1 MKGPPDVD
9 DSSSKSAS
17 ERGAAKSSPWESVEG
32 PLKLLAVF
40 AALIT
45 FLGTPAVVVQF
56 VRFHIPLQFMT
67 RDQALRAGI
76 MPAICLIA
84 LGLSTYWAVSKPRKV
99 LERLEL
105 FRFGGPLAEEAGM
118 AGVGL
123 TDASRWLTATTV
135 IVLIILPIAAVWNY
149 GLHHFFSYLPPS
161 IEGMGRWLLLQKTV
175 WVALV
180 LASAAVFLAVF
191 RRVAFKVRQG
201 VSKIR
206 IVKLAVNLVG
216 SIIRYLHKLANRL
229 GHPLLQGALFAVILS
244 CLLSLYLLLQKLT
257 YGGPQWL
264 WPGLWGSLLE
274 AFACGCLISFL
285 AVLAGALT
293 QLADAATENRGR
305 VTAYGAIF
313 IIYFPLVA
321 LYASQWY
328 PYIPYALGGGQPA
341 QVSVW
346 LEKKSLP
353 ESFKKTF
360 GCEDDGDL
368 SRCHKAYLVDHDSDR
383 TILVDSA
390 YAHISSF
397 SVVLSKDAVK
407 AMVSERP

>member
-1 MKGPPDVD
+1 
-9 DSSSKSAS
+9 
-17 ERGAAKSSPWESVEG
+17 
-32 PLKLLAVF
+32 
-40 AALIT
+40 
-45 FLGTPAVVVQF
+45 
-56 VRFHIPLQFMT
+56 MT

-84 LGLSTYWAVSKPRKV
+84 LALTTYWAVSNPRKV
-99 LERLEL
+99 LEWLEL
-105 FRFGGPLAEEAGM
+105 FRYGGALAKEAGM

-123 TDASRWLTATTV
+123 TDTSRWLTATTV

-149 GLHHFFSYLPPS
+149 GLHHFFGYLPPT
-161 IEGMGRWLLLQKTV
+161 IQGMGRWLLLQKTV

-180 LASAAVFLAVF
+180 LASAAVFLVVF

-201 VSKIR
+201 IAKVR
-206 IVKLAVNLVG
+206 IVELGVNLVRE
-216 SIIRYLHKLANRL
+216 IIDYLNELAGRL
-229 GHPLLQGALFAVILS
+229 GYPLLQGAVFAVILS

-264 WPGLWGSLLE
+264 WHGLWGSLLE

-293 QLADAATENRGR
+293 QLADGATESRGR
-305 VTAYGAIF
+305 MTAYAAIF

-341 QVSVW
+341 QVRVW

-360 GCEDDGDL
+360 ECEEDGDL

-390 YAHISSF
+390 YAYKDSF
-397 SVVLSKDAVK
+397 SVILPKEAVK
-407 AMVSERP
+407 AMISERP